1 MPGGYIFQK
10 FGDDG
15 TTPLDKSLI
24 IDPNYA
30 YQIPFDFAD
39 WSDIKIGMFVSYVAT
54 GVGVDSN
61 NNAINGNS
69 GTEFI
74 GNANTRIL
82 SAGGVS
88 VDGFNYIGIMKSGA
102 AGDDPTL
109 PLTAGNSGFLGAQ
122 ADRVHLATS
131 TSTAYNKL
139 YHSDTSISTN
149 DTQGN
154 SKFLSSNETT
164 VLQFKRLLAAHGNFN
179 VVGLASNDTPA
190 VGGGSPENS
199 TLFHDYWGMRF
210 RVLDKDTSTQKIR
223 VDITHNGT
231 VNGDNEPHG
240 YNALSNP
247 SMVELK
253 KFINGVGEDSNNN
266 MHNATTDGFI
276 WNDGLGT
283 VNSAYALPD
292 SLFFYNGFQE
302 IRPRIH
308 AWAIKKIS

>member
-10 FGDDG
+10 FEDDG

-30 YQIPFDFAD
+30 YQVPFDFAD
-39 WSDIKIGMFVSYVAT
+39 WNDIKIGMFVSYVIT
-54 GVGVDSN
+54 GAGVDSN
-61 NNAINGNS
+61 NNAVNGNV
-69 GTEFI
+69 GYDI
-74 GNANTRIL
+74 GNTNTKII
-82 SAGGVS
+82 SAGGIS

-190 VGGGSPENS
+190 AGGGSPENS